1 MTEITLD
8 EKKLKELLKAAI
20 VEVLQ
25 EQKEVLPDLL
35 AETIKEKAIENPV
48 TYAEAR
54 NNFDKIYDKAISTR
68 QPIVITREEG
78 ESVSV
83 IPTAELNSLME
94 TVYLFQSHENAERLL
109 DALKR
114 AKARTNKPQT
124 AEDLRQE
131 FGLGEEEEKVSA

>member
-1 MTEITLD
+1 MTKITLD
-8 EKKLKELLKAAI
+8 EKKLKELLKTAI

-35 AETIKEKAIENPV
+35 AEAIKEKAIENAV

-54 NNFDKIYDKAISTR
+54 NNFDNIYEKAISTR
-68 QPIVITREEG
+68 QPIVITREGG

-109 DALKR
+109 DALQR

-124 AEDLRQE
+124 VEDLRQE
-131 FGLGEEEEKVSA
+131 FGLGEEEKVSA